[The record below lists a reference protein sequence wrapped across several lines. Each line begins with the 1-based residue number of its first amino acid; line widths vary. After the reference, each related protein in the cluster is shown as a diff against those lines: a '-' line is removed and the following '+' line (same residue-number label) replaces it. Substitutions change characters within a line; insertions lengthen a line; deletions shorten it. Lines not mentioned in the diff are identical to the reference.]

1 MRIPNTPLLIIQK
14 IIKNHLSRNAE
25 KMVILAVLVEFLIAI
40 SYHRGMENIKT
51 NLPKAFKDSMRE
63 ILKEEYDAFERS
75 YDGPRYV
82 GLRFNPLKS
91 TREEFLS
98 VVPFKLE
105 SVDWAREGFYYDPEE
120 RPGKSALHEA
130 GAFYI
135 QEPSAMSAVE
145 VLDPQPGDRV
155 LDMCA
160 APGGKS
166 TQIAGRLIGRGLL
179 ICNEYVKDRAR
190 ILSSN
195 IERMGVTNACVI
207 NESPDRVSA
216 RFPAFFDKI
225 LVDAPCSGEGMF
237 KKEENALGEWSPEN
251 VKMCHERQLM
261 ILDEAAK
268 CLKAGGII
276 TYSTCTFNKLEN
288 EGTVDEFLK
297 AHPEFTLEKT
307 ERFWPHKI
315 KGEGHF
321 VARFKMAG
329 EPVVKDSKPLTLT
342 GSEAKQLKELR
353 EFLLNDLKLTKAC
366 VDTLTDGRR
375 IETFGDNIYLLPAGM
390 DSLKGL
396 KVERPGLWVATVKKN
411 RLEPSHSLA
420 LALKPSDVSTSVAIS
435 DSDADR
441 YIEGN
446 TLTCDPS
453 VKGWVLLTVRGFSL
467 SFGKASGGVIKN
479 HYPKGL
485 RRQQ

>member
-1 MRIPNTPLLIIQK
+1 MIIQNA
-14 IIKNHLSRNAE
+14 IKNHLSRNAE
-25 KMVILAVLVEFLIAI
+25 KMVNLAVLIEFLFVIA
-40 SYHRGMENIKT
+40 YHIGMDNLKN
-51 NLPKAFKDSMRE
+51 NLPESFKESMRE
-63 ILKEEYDAFERS
+63 ILKDEYDAFEKS

-82 GLRFNPLKS
+82 GLRYNPLKA
-91 TREEFLS
+91 TRDEFLNT
-98 VVPFKLE
+98 VPFRLE
-105 SVDWAREGFYYDPEE
+105 PVDWAREGFYYDPDE

-135 QEPSAMSAVE
+135 QEPSAMSAVA

-166 TQIAGRLIGRGLL
+166 TQIAGRLMGEGLL
-179 ICNEYVKDRAR
+179 VSNEYVRDRAR

-195 IERMGVTNACVI
+195 IERMGVRNALVLNETPEVI
-207 NESPDRVSA
+207 SA
-216 RFPAFFDKI
+216 RFPSFFDKI

-237 KKEENALGEWSPEN
+237 KKEENALGEWNPEN

-261 ILDEAAK
+261 ILTEASK
-268 CLKAGGII
+268 CLKAGG
-276 TYSTCTFNKLEN
+276 TLVYSTCTFNKLEN

-297 AHPEFTLEKT
+297 LHPEFELDKT

-321 VARFKMAG
+321 VARFRMSG
-329 EPVVKDSKPLTLT
+329 MPVVKESKPLSLT
-342 GSEAKQLKELR
+342 GNEAKQFKELR
-353 EFLLNDLKLTKAC
+353 EFLLNELRLTPEC
-366 VDTLTDGRR
+366 VDSLTDGRR
-375 IETFGDNIYLLPAGM
+375 IEAFGDNLYSLPVGI

-396 KVERPGLWVATVKKN
+396 RVERPGLWIATVKKN

-420 LALKPSDVSTSVAIS
+420 LALKPSDVITSVEIS
-435 DSDADR
+435 DTDADR

-446 TLTCDPS
+446 TLSCDPT
-453 VKGWVLLTVRGFSL
+453 VKGWVLLTIRGFSL
-467 SFGKASGGVIKN
+467 AFGKASGGVIKN

>member
-1 MRIPNTPLLIIQK
+1 
-14 IIKNHLSRNAE
+14 
-25 KMVILAVLVEFLIAI
+25 
-40 SYHRGMENIKT
+40 
-51 NLPKAFKDSMRE
+51 
-63 ILKEEYDAFERS
+63 
-75 YDGPRYV
+75 
-82 GLRFNPLKS
+82 
-91 TREEFLS
+91 
-98 VVPFKLE
+98 
-105 SVDWAREGFYYDPEE
+105 
-120 RPGKSALHEA
+120 
-130 GAFYI
+130 
-135 QEPSAMSAVE
+135 
-145 VLDPQPGDRV
+145 
-155 LDMCA
+155 MCA

-166 TQIAGRLIGRGLL
+166 TQIAGRLMGRGLL

-195 IERMGVTNACVI
+195 IERMGVTNACII

-321 VARFKMAG
+321 VARFKIAG

-342 GSEAKQLKELR
+342 GSETKQLKELR
-353 EFLLNDLKLTKAC
+353 EFLLNDLKLTKTC

-420 LALKPSDVSTSVAIS
+420 LALKPADVSTSVAIS

>member
-1 MRIPNTPLLIIQK
+1 
-14 IIKNHLSRNAE
+14 
-25 KMVILAVLVEFLIAI
+25 
-40 SYHRGMENIKT
+40 MENIRN
-51 NLPKAFKDSMRE
+51 NLPESFKESMRE
-63 ILKEEYDAFERS
+63 ILKEEYDAFEAS

-82 GLRFNPLKS
+82 GLRYNPLKAS
-91 TREEFLS
+91 REEFLS
-98 VVPFKLE
+98 AVPFKLE
-105 SVDWAREGFYYDPEE
+105 PVDWATEGFYYDPEE

-135 QEPSAMSAVE
+135 QEPSAMSAV
-145 VLDPQPGDRV
+145 VALDPEPGDRV

-166 TQIAGRLIGRGLL
+166 TQIAGRLMGRGLL
-179 ICNEYVKDRAR
+179 VSNEYIRDRAR

-207 NESPDRVSA
+207 NESPDGVSA

-237 KKEENALGEWSPEN
+237 KKEENALGEWNPEN

-268 CLKAGGII
+268 CLKAGGVLV
-276 TYSTCTFNKLEN
+276 YSTCTFNKIEN
-288 EGTVDEFLK
+288 EGTVEAFLNF
-297 AHPEFTLEKT
+297 HPEFVLEKT

-329 EPVVKDSKPLTLT
+329 EPVAKEEKPLPLS
-342 GSEAKQLKELR
+342 GSAAKQLKELKD
-353 EFLLNDLKLTKAC
+353 FLSSELS
-366 VDTLTDGRR
+366 LTDECIDRLTSDRR
-375 IETFGDNIYLLPAGM
+375 LEAFGDNLYLLPSGITT
-390 DSLKGL
+390 LKGM

-420 LALKPSDVSTSVAIS
+420 LALRPSDVKVSFALS
-435 DSDADR
+435 DDEADR

-446 TLTCDPS
+446 TLNCDPS

-467 SFGKASGGVIKN
+467 AFGKASGGVIKN

-485 RRQQ
+485 RRMQ

>member
-1 MRIPNTPLLIIQK
+1 
-14 IIKNHLSRNAE
+14 
-25 KMVILAVLVEFLIAI
+25 
-40 SYHRGMENIKT
+40 MENIRN
-51 NLPKAFKDSMRE
+51 NLPESFKESMRE
-63 ILKEEYDAFERS
+63 ILKDEYDAFEAS

-82 GLRFNPLKS
+82 GLRYNPLKAS
-91 TREEFLS
+91 REEFLS
-98 VVPFKLE
+98 AVPFKLE
-105 SVDWAREGFYYDPEE
+105 PVDWAAEGFYYDPED

-135 QEPSAMSAVE
+135 QEPSAMSAVA

-166 TQIAGRLIGRGLL
+166 TQIAGRLMGQGLL
-179 ICNEYVKDRAR
+179 VSNEYVRDRAR

-195 IERMGVTNACVI
+195 IERMGGTNACVI
-207 NESPDRVSA
+207 NESPDDVSA

-268 CLKAGGII
+268 CLKAGGVLV
-276 TYSTCTFNKLEN
+276 YSTCTFNKIEN
-288 EGTVDEFLK
+288 EGTVEAFLSS
-297 AHPEFTLEKT
+297 HPEFTLEKT

-329 EPVVKDSKPLTLT
+329 EPVAKEEKPLFLT
-342 GSEAKQLKELR
+342 GSAAKQLKELKD
-353 EFLLNDLKLTKAC
+353 FLAAELR
-366 VDTLTDGRR
+366 LTDECIDRLTSDRR
-375 IETFGDNIYLLPAGM
+375 LEAFGDNLYLLPAGITT
-390 DSLKGL
+390 LKGL

-420 LALKPSDVSTSVAIS
+420 LALKPSDVKVSVALS
-435 DSDADR
+435 DTDADR

-446 TLTCDPS
+446 TLNCNPS

-485 RRQQ
+485 RRMQ

>member
-1 MRIPNTPLLIIQK
+1 MIIQK

-25 KMVILAVLVEFLIAI
+25 KIVNLAVPIEFLIVIAYHI
-40 SYHRGMENIKT
+40 SMENIRA
-51 NLPKAFKDSMRE
+51 NLPKAFKEGMRE
-63 ILKEEYDAFERS
+63 ILKDEYDAFEAS

-82 GLRFNPLKS
+82 GLRFNPLKAA
-91 TREEFLS
+91 REEFLGA
-98 VVPFKLE
+98 VPFSLE
-105 SVDWAREGFYYDPEE
+105 PVDWAREGFYYNPEE

-145 VLDPQPGDRV
+145 ILDPRPGDRV

-166 TQIAGRLIGRGLL
+166 TQIAGRLMGHGLL
-179 ICNEYVKDRAR
+179 ISNEYVKDRAR

-195 IERMGVTNACVI
+195 IERMGIVNACVI
-207 NESPDRVSA
+207 NESPDRVASS
-216 RFPAFFDKI
+216 FPAFFDKI

-268 CLKAGGII
+268 CLRAGGII

-288 EGTVDEFLK
+288 EGTMDDFLK
-297 AHPEFTLEKT
+297 SHPEFTLEKT
-307 ERFWPHKI
+307 ERFWPHRI

-321 VARFKMAG
+321 VARFRLSG
-329 EPVVKDSKPLTLT
+329 EQVPREDKPVNLT
-342 GSEAKQLKELR
+342 GSEAKLLKEIR
-353 EFLLNDLKLTKAC
+353 AFLSDELKLTGECIDK
-366 VDTLTDGRR
+366 LTSGHKP
-375 IETFGDNIYLLPAGM
+375 EAFGDNIYLLPEGIG
-390 DSLKGL
+390 SLKGL
-396 KVERPGLWVATVKKN
+396 RVERPGLWVATAKKN

-420 LALKPSDVSTSVAIS
+420 LALKPSYVVASVAIS
-435 DSDADR
+435 DTDADR

-453 VKGWVLLTVRGFSL
+453 LKGWVLLTVRGFSL

>member
-1 MRIPNTPLLIIQK
+1 
-14 IIKNHLSRNAE
+14 
-25 KMVILAVLVEFLIAI
+25 
-40 SYHRGMENIKT
+40 MENIRS
-51 NLPKAFKDSMRE
+51 NLPESFKESMRE
-63 ILKEEYDAFERS
+63 ILKEEYNAFEAS

-82 GLRFNPLKS
+82 GLRYNPLKAS
-91 TREEFLS
+91 REEFLS
-98 VVPFKLE
+98 AVPFKLE
-105 SVDWAREGFYYDPEE
+105 PVDWATEGFYYDPEE

-135 QEPSAMSAVE
+135 QEPSAMSAVAA
-145 VLDPQPGDRV
+145 LDPQPGDRV

-166 TQIAGRLIGRGLL
+166 TQIAGRLMGRGLL
-179 ICNEYVKDRAR
+179 VSNEYIRDRAR

-207 NESPDRVSA
+207 NESPDGVSA

-268 CLKAGGII
+268 CLKAGGVLV
-276 TYSTCTFNKLEN
+276 YSTCTFNKIEN
-288 EGTVDEFLK
+288 EGTVEAFLNS
-297 AHPEFTLEKT
+297 HPEFALEKT

-329 EPVVKDSKPLTLT
+329 EPVVKEEKPLPLSASAT
-342 GSEAKQLKELR
+342 KQLKELKD
-353 EFLLNDLKLTKAC
+353 FLSNELS
-366 VDTLTDGRR
+366 LTDECIDRLTSARR
-375 IETFGDNIYLLPAGM
+375 LEAFGDNLYLLPSGITTF
-390 DSLKGL
+390 KGL

-420 LALKPSDVSTSVAIS
+420 LALRPSDVKVSVALS
-435 DSDADR
+435 DDEADR

-446 TLTCDPS
+446 TLNCDPS

-467 SFGKASGGVIKN
+467 AFGKASGGVIKN

-485 RRQQ
+485 RRMQ

>member
-1 MRIPNTPLLIIQK
+1 MIIQK
-14 IIKNHLSRNAE
+14 TIKNHLSRCAE
-25 KMVILAVLVEFLIAI
+25 KIVNLAVLIEFLINIA
-40 SYHRGMENIKT
+40 YHIAMENIKT
-51 NLPKAFKDSMRE
+51 NLPESFKESMRE
-63 ILKEEYDAFERS
+63 ILKDEYDAFERS

-82 GLRFNPLKS
+82 GLRHNPLKA

-98 VVPFKLE
+98 AVPFKLE
-105 SVDWAREGFYYDPEE
+105 PVDWAGEGFYYDPEE

-145 VLDPQPGDRV
+145 VLDPKPGDKV

-166 TQIAGRLIGRGLL
+166 TQIAGRLMGEGLL

-195 IERMGVTNACVI
+195 VERMGVTNACVI

-216 RFPAFFDKI
+216 RFPSFFDKI

-261 ILDEAAK
+261 ILGEAAK
-268 CLKAGGII
+268 CLRSGGVI
-276 TYSTCTFNKLEN
+276 TYSTCTFNRLEN
-288 EGTVDEFLK
+288 EGTVEEFLK
-297 AHPEFTLEKT
+297 SHPEFTLEKT

-329 EPVVKDSKPLTLT
+329 EAVSRDDKMPSLT
-342 GSEAKQLKELR
+342 GSESKQLKELR
-353 EFLLNDLKLTKAC
+353 EFLLTEIKLTKES
-366 VDTLTDGRR
+366 VDRLTGNRR
-375 IETFGDNIYLLPAGM
+375 IEAFGDNLYLLPAGIS
-390 DSLKGL
+390 SLKGL
-396 KVERPGLWVATVKKN
+396 KVERPGLWIATVKKN

-420 LALKPSDVSTSVAIS
+420 LALKPSDVVTHVEIS
-435 DSDADR
+435 DADADR

-446 TLTCDPS
+446 TLTCDPC

-467 SFGKASGGVIKN
+467 AFGKASGGVIKN

-485 RRQQ
+485 RRIQ

>member
-1 MRIPNTPLLIIQK
+1 MGNIRI
-14 IIKNHLSRNAE
+14 
-25 KMVILAVLVEFLIAI
+25 
-40 SYHRGMENIKT
+40 
-51 NLPKAFKDSMRE
+51 NLPESFKESMRE
-63 ILKEEYDAFERS
+63 ILKEEYDAFEAS

-82 GLRFNPLKS
+82 GLRYNPLKAS
-91 TREEFLS
+91 REEFLS
-98 VVPFKLE
+98 AVPFKLE
-105 SVDWAREGFYYDPEE
+105 PVDWAAEGFYYEPED
-120 RPGKSALHEA
+120 RPGKSALHES

-135 QEPSAMSAVE
+135 QEPSAMSAVA

-166 TQIAGRLIGRGLL
+166 TQIAGRLMGQGLL
-179 ICNEYVKDRAR
+179 VSNEYVRDRAR

-207 NESPDRVSA
+207 NESPDGVSS

-268 CLKAGGII
+268 CLKAGGVLV
-276 TYSTCTFNKLEN
+276 YSTCTFNKIEN
-288 EGTVDEFLK
+288 EGTVEAFLSF
-297 AHPEFTLEKT
+297 HPEFALEKT

-329 EPVVKDSKPLTLT
+329 EAVAKEEKPLPLT
-342 GSEAKQLKELR
+342 GSAAKQLKELKD
-353 EFLLNDLKLTKAC
+353 FLATELR
-366 VDTLTDGRR
+366 LTDDCIDRLTSDRR
-375 IETFGDNIYLLPAGM
+375 LEAFGDNLYLLPSGIAT
-390 DSLKGL
+390 LKGL

-420 LALKPSDVSTSVAIS
+420 LALRPSDVKVSVALS
-435 DSDADR
+435 DTDADR

-467 SFGKASGGVIKN
+467 SFGKASGGIIKN

-485 RRQQ
+485 RRMQ

>member
-1 MRIPNTPLLIIQK
+1 
-14 IIKNHLSRNAE
+14 
-25 KMVILAVLVEFLIAI
+25 
-40 SYHRGMENIKT
+40 MENIRS
-51 NLPKAFKDSMRE
+51 NLPESFKESMRE
-63 ILKEEYDAFERS
+63 ILKEEYNAFEAS

-82 GLRFNPLKS
+82 GFRYNPLKAS
-91 TREEFLS
+91 REEFLS
-98 VVPFKLE
+98 AVPFKLE
-105 SVDWAREGFYYDPEE
+105 PVDWATEGFYYDPEE

-135 QEPSAMSAVE
+135 QEPSAMSAVAA
-145 VLDPQPGDRV
+145 LDPQPGDRV

-166 TQIAGRLIGRGLL
+166 TQIAGRLMGRGLL
-179 ICNEYVKDRAR
+179 ISNEYIRDRAR

-207 NESPDRVSA
+207 NESPDGVSA

-268 CLKAGGII
+268 CLKAGGVLV
-276 TYSTCTFNKLEN
+276 YSTCTFNNIEN
-288 EGTVDEFLK
+288 EGTVEAFLSS
-297 AHPEFTLEKT
+297 HPEFALEKT

-329 EPVVKDSKPLTLT
+329 EPVVKEEKPLPLT
-342 GSEAKQLKELR
+342 GSAVKQLKELKD
-353 EFLLNDLKLTKAC
+353 FLSDELS
-366 VDTLTDGRR
+366 LTDECIDRLASDRR
-375 IETFGDNIYLLPAGM
+375 LEAFGDNLYLLPSGITT
-390 DSLKGL
+390 LKGL

-420 LALKPSDVSTSVAIS
+420 LALRPSDVKVSVALS
-435 DSDADR
+435 DDEADR

-446 TLTCDPS
+446 TLNCDPS
-453 VKGWVLLTVRGFSL
+453 VKGWVLLTVHGFSL
-467 SFGKASGGVIKN
+467 AFGKASGGVIKN

-485 RRQQ
+485 RRMQ